1 MTRFL
6 LSFAESGLIPD
17 VLIKI
22 AVRFIT
28 NNRLKESSNN
38 DDKNK
43 IISALSEGVVA
54 EKTYDANEQ
63 HYEVPPEF
71 FKQVL
76 GENLKYS
83 CSLFENENS
92 LDDAE
97 KSMLDLYIERAEIK
111 NGQEVLD
118 LGCGWGSFSLYAAK
132 KYPNTN
138 ITAIS
143 NSSDQISYIKNEAQK
158 RGLLNIEAI
167 RMDVNNLKLDN
178 QFDRII
184 SIEMF

>member
-71 FKQVL
+71 FNQVL
-76 GENLKYS
+76 GAYLKYS
-83 CSLFENENS
+83 CSLFKNVNS
-92 LDDAE
+92 LDEAE
-97 KSMLDLYIERAEIK
+97 KSMLELYIERAQIK
-111 NGQEVLD
+111 NGYEILD
-118 LGCGWGSFSLYAAK
+118 LGCGWGSFSLYVA
-132 KYPNTN
+132 
-138 ITAIS
+138 
-143 NSSDQISYIKNEAQK
+143 E
-158 RGLLNIEAI
+158 
-167 RMDVNNLKLDN
+167 
-178 QFDRII
+178 
-184 SIEMF
+184 

>member
-17 VLIKI
+17 VQIKI

-63 HYEVPPEF
+63 HYEVPP
-71 FKQVL
+71 
-76 GENLKYS
+76 
-83 CSLFENENS
+83 
-92 LDDAE
+92 
-97 KSMLDLYIERAEIK
+97 
-111 NGQEVLD
+111 
-118 LGCGWGSFSLYAAK
+118 
-132 KYPNTN
+132 
-138 ITAIS
+138 
-143 NSSDQISYIKNEAQK
+143 
-158 RGLLNIEAI
+158 
-167 RMDVNNLKLDN
+167 
-178 QFDRII
+178 
-184 SIEMF
+184 